1 MAELGLFGNYLL
13 VSIHNNANAWE
24 DVYYESFGNEGTS
37 SQRLQWMNQ
46 MEMRSLREILMAM
59 SGLLLRISLGVKIP
73 FENFTRSDKTTIQHL
88 I

>member
-1 MAELGLFGNYLL
+1 MGMRIIL
-13 VSIHNNANAWE
+13 
-24 DVYYESFGNEGTS
+24 
-37 SQRLQWMNQ
+37 MNQ

-73 FENFTRSDKTTIQHL
+73 FENFTRSDKTTIQIL